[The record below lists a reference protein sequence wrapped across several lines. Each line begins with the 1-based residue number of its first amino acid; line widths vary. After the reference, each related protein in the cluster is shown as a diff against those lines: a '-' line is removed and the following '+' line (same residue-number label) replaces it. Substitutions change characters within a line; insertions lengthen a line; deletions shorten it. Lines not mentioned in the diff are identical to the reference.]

1 MGGRLLRV
9 GHTHGLVQSPG
20 PPFVPDEI
28 GKGVKARIVFVRH
41 GATNSSEDQLL
52 MGVKDEEVSTLGEM
66 QNAKTAE
73 LIMDIKVLAAFPGSR
88 QIFTQCMSVYLC
100 VPCRLGTCCV
110 ACMLCQFCP
119 ICVTIAPVL
128 SPAQSSKFYA

>member
-1 MGGRLLRV
+1 MM
-9 GHTHGLVQSPG
+9 QSPG

-52 MGVKDEEVSTLGEM
+52 MGMKDEELSTLGEM

-73 LIMDIKVLAAFPGSR
+73 LIMDIKVPAGL
-88 QIFTQCMSVYLC
+88 QCHDAQHPTC
-100 VPCRLGTCCV
+100 V
-110 ACMLCQFCP
+110 
-119 ICVTIAPVL
+119 
-128 SPAQSSKFYA
+128 SPAPIKQQFLSWLYNNQKIE